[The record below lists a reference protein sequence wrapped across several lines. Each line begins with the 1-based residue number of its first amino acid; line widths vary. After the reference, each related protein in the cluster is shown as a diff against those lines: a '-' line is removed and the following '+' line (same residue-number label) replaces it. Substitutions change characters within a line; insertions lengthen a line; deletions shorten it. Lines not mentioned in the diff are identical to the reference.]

1 MRNTSRYY
9 YVRIKGDYALWT
21 SPESK
26 GGGEKSSYSVP
37 TRQAL
42 TGIAD
47 AIYFKPVFYNVVD
60 AVKVVNK
67 IQTEVV
73 GIRALIGSGKIN
85 TADLNYY
92 SYLRDVEYEIKFHF
106 EWNLNREDL
115 AKDRDLK
122 KHQAILER
130 SLKKGG
136 RRDVFLGT
144 RECVGLIEEISED
157 DFFYKNSYY
166 DEQLLNMGI
175 MFQEFEYPQKPGGKL
190 KSYYANT
197 EMKEGYIT
205 YSNNKDDFI
214 CNVLSDYYFK
224 YPVKQKSVDEELNDE

>member
-1 MRNTSRYY
+1 MKNDSRYY
-9 YVRIKGDYALWT
+9 YVRVKGDYALWT

-47 AIYFKPVFYNVVD
+47 AIYFKPVLYNVVD
-60 AVKVVNK
+60 AVKVVKK
-67 IQTEVV
+67 IQTEVI
-73 GIRALIGSGKIN
+73 GIRALIGSGKVN
-85 TADLNYY
+85 TSDLNYY
-92 SYLRDVEYEIKFHF
+92 SYLKDVEYEIKFHF
-106 EWNLNREDL
+106 EWNLDREDL

-144 RECVGLIEEISED
+144 RECVGLIEEITED
-157 DFFYKNSYY
+157 DFLNKNSCY
-166 DEQLLNMGI
+166 DGQILSMGI
-175 MFQEFEYPQKPGGKL
+175 MFQEFAYPKKPGGKL
-190 KSYYANT
+190 RSYYANT
-197 EMKEGYIT
+197 VMEDGYIT

-214 CNVLSDYYFK
+214 LNVLSDYSFK
-224 YPVKQKSVDEELNDE
+224 YPLKQKTVDEEFNNE